1 MNIHA
6 EKLKSVLK
14 EIKHFYRE
22 MYYVPYRQTMQREI
36 QRRDD
41 MFKLLVMSEMLGLPN
56 PASFY
61 TLELMPFMLE
71 DFHKWHT
78 RMGMEKSPLEGFR
91 CC

>member
-1 MNIHA
+1 MKIHA
-6 EKLKSVLK
+6 GKLQNVLK
-14 EIKHFYRE
+14 KIMHFYSE
-22 MYYVPYRQTMQREI
+22 MYYVPYRQTMQREV

-56 PASFY
+56 PASYY

>member
-1 MNIHA
+1 MEHIIDRFNNLFKQIR
-6 EKLKSVLK
+6 
-14 EIKHFYRE
+14 HFYTE
-22 MYYVPYRQTMQREI
+22 MYYVPYRQTMKRQI

-41 MFKLLVMSEMLGLPN
+41 MFKMLVMSEMLGLPN
-56 PASFY
+56 PVSYY

-71 DFHKWHT
+71 DFHEWHT

>member
-1 MNIHA
+1 MNIHV

>member
-6 EKLKSVLK
+6 QKIKSVLK